1 MPTRIIAC
9 SFSLIAF
16 ALALVIGLIAGNPTL
31 GILQSALAAGFVC
44 LLLGAM
50 IGRIAHRVIEDDIAR
65 YQQRHPI
72 PDEQEALAAE
82 ESRPEN
88 QQDADA
94 PRERGATDPSTPAR
108 PAA

>member
-16 ALALVIGLIAGNPTL
+16 ALALVIGLMAGNPTL
-31 GILQSALAAGFVC
+31 RILQSGLAAGFVC
-44 LLLGAM
+44 LLIGAM
-50 IGRIAHRVIEDDIAR
+50 IGRIAHRVIEDDIER
-65 YQQRHPI
+65 YQEQHPI
-72 PDEQEALAAE
+72 PDENDALAAE
-82 ESRPEN
+82 DSRSDN

-94 PRERGATDPSTPAR
+94 PHEHASTDRSTSAR